1 MIIDLPILMPAVCV
15 LHWAPVM
22 WQLFLEKG
30 LIKQLGACSLPLTF
44 LHCYTK
50 AAWETIIVGNLQCT
64 NVLIS
69 LTFLYWA
76 NPSCNLSVSLEKHA
90 PSLKSSH
97 IKAEYITRH
106 FLGLEIRWIAW
117 LNYEMQ
123 QDTKICLLLET
134 KQHIV
139 LLCLCECNAI
149 SQFHFSRPCWKW
161 S

>member
-1 MIIDLPILMPAVCV
+1 MWNKPNKATWCLQPTTYISPLLHESCMRNNNSLQFAVYK
-15 LHWAPVM
+15 H
-22 WQLFLEKG
+22 
-30 LIKQLGACSLPLTF
+30 
-44 LHCYTK
+44 
-50 AAWETIIVGNLQCT
+50 
-64 NVLIS
+64 VLIS

-76 NPSCNLSVSLEKHA
+76 NQSCNLSVSPQKHA
-90 PSLKSSH
+90 PSLKRSY

-123 QDTKICLLLET
+123 HDTKICLLLET

-139 LLCLCECNAI
+139 WLCLWECNVI
-149 SQFHFSRPCWKW
+149 SQFHFPRPCWKC